1 MDSDNSI
8 VAYVQKWHA
17 IWPEQAILDVFAYK
31 QHKHVSQAWV
41 GLLFELQDCAFA
53 IESEVVR
60 EQKSLW
66 WAQEFKRMETGLA
79 RHPLSMALQAY
90 PADYSRLADAF
101 LSISVQTPIRASNT
115 NALFETLSPF
125 TQAIGLIESQLLDG
139 DESKSENAIAVQL
152 LLMRLPHGLT
162 AFDQALLPMHLLA
175 RHQAFS
181 SIQNTTAL
189 LNDWLAELD
198 MHLQGAQANNWF
210 RAGQLAFCRRRI
222 KQLKNNG
229 QANIQIAHAWDSWQS
244 VRAHRNHNQ

>member
-8 VAYVQKWHA
+8 VAYVQKWHS

-31 QHKHVSQAWV
+31 QHKNASQAWT

-53 IESEVVR
+53 IEHEVVR

-66 WAQEFKRMETGLA
+66 WAQEFNRMETGLA
-79 RHPLSMALQAY
+79 RHPLCIVLQAF
-90 PADYSRLADAF
+90 PADYTRLADAF
-101 LSISVQTPIRASNT
+101 LLICGQAPIRASHT
-115 NALFETLSPF
+115 KALFETLLPL
-125 TQAIGLIESQLLDG
+125 TQAIDLIESKIFKG
-139 DESKSENAIAVQL
+139 NKSNSDNAIAIQL

-181 SIQNTTAL
+181 SIQNNTAL
-189 LNDWLAELD
+189 LNDWLAELE
-198 MHLQGAQANNWF
+198 MQLQDAQANNWF
-210 RAGQLAFCRRRI
+210 RAGQLAFCHRRI

-229 QANIQIAHAWDSWQS
+229 QTKIQIAHAWDSWRS
-244 VRAHRNHNQ
+244 VRAHRNQ